1 MPLLTKEMQIKIKW
15 DFIRQRV
22 QFCSVPQSC
31 PTLFNPGTAAHQAS
45 LSITNSRS
53 LLKLMSIE
61 SVMPSN
67 HLLLCCPLLLL
78 PSIFP
83 SIRVQGTLKSLL
95 TTQPWANHF
104 IRSGSLVFLS
114 AKWNNSSLPCLPEGW
129 LGLHRGIP
137 TKSALKGTTLHKGA
151 QREPA
156 S

>member
-1 MPLLTKEMQIKIKW
+1 MQKTPLTKFSTHLW
-15 DFIRQRV
+15 FSSV
-22 QFCSVPQSC
+22 QFRCSVVSNSLWSHESQHARHPCPSPTPRVYPNSC
-31 PTLFNPGTAAHQAS
+31 P
-45 LSITNSRS
+45 
-53 LLKLMSIE
+53 E

-67 HLLLCCPLLLL
+67 HLILCCPLFLL

-95 TTQPWANHF
+95 TTQPSANHF
-104 IRSGSLVFLS
+104 IIRSGSLVFLS
-114 AKWNNSSLPCLPEGW
+114 AKWVNSSLPCLPEGW